1 MVSHMPVCTAGVAV
15 AIAVSDRMYLGRDVQ
30 RALRA
35 ANLSHLL
42 DILGLHMGLLTSL
55 VFFFKW
61 IIFCIYPI

>member
-15 AIAVSDRMYLGRDVQ
+15 AIAVSDRMYLGRVVQ

-42 DILGLHMGLLTSL
+42 DILGLLTSL

-61 IIFCIYPI
+61 AIFSVYPI

>member
-42 DILGLHMGLLTSL
+42 DILGLHMGLPYL
-55 VFFFKW
+55 
-61 IIFCIYPI
+61 I

>member
-1 MVSHMPVCTAGVAV
+1 MVSHMPVCAAGVAV

-42 DILGLHMGLLTSL
+42 DILGLHMGLPYL
-55 VFFFKW
+55 
-61 IIFCIYPI
+61 I